1 MAQKL
6 VCNII
11 RESIMKTFK
20 SIREASKMPKGDH
33 VFAKK
38 VGKVNVMVHQDKKGF
53 TTYID
58 GDKLDTYR
66 SQKEAEKMGVAF
78 AKEM

>member
-1 MAQKL
+1 
-6 VCNII
+6 
-11 RESIMKTFK
+11 MKTFK
-20 SIREASKMPKGDH
+20 QIRESKGKMPPGDH
-33 VFAKK
+33 VFDKK
-38 VGKVNVMVHQDKKGF
+38 VSGHSVMVHKDNKGF
-53 TTYID
+53 TVYID

>member
-1 MAQKL
+1 
-6 VCNII
+6 
-11 RESIMKTFK
+11 
-20 SIREASKMPKGDH
+20 MPAGDH
-33 VFAKK
+33 VFSKK
-38 VGKVNVMVHQDKKGF
+38 VNKVNVMVHKDTKGF
-53 TTYID
+53 TAYID

>member
-1 MAQKL
+1 
-6 VCNII
+6 
-11 RESIMKTFK
+11 MKTFTQ
-20 SIREASKMPKGDH
+20 IREAKKMPSGDH
-33 VFAKK
+33 VSSKK
-38 VGKVNVMVHQDKKGF
+38 INKHQVMIHKDKKGF
-53 TTYID
+53 TVYID

>member
-1 MAQKL
+1 
-6 VCNII
+6 
-11 RESIMKTFK
+11 MKTFK
-20 SIREASKMPKGDH
+20 QIREKKMPKGDH
-33 VFAKK
+33 LFSKK
-38 VGKVNVMVHQDKKGF
+38 VKSHTVMVHKDTKGF

>member
-1 MAQKL
+1 
-6 VCNII
+6 
-11 RESIMKTFK
+11 MKTFK
-20 SIREASKMPKGDH
+20 QLREAKGKMPPGDH
-33 VFAKK
+33 VFDKK
-38 VGKVNVMVHQDKKGF
+38 VNRHSVMVHKDSKGF
-53 TTYID
+53 TVYID

>member
-1 MAQKL
+1 
-6 VCNII
+6 
-11 RESIMKTFK
+11 MKTFK
-20 SIREASKMPKGDH
+20 QLREAKGKMPPGEH
-33 VFAKK
+33 VFDKK
-38 VGKVNVMVHQDKKGF
+38 VNRHSVMVHKDGKGF
-53 TTYID
+53 TVYID